1 MSKPKNKKK
10 TSYKKEI
17 NLFKNQKN
25 GKISDINENQKLK
38 NTLKSKDK

>member
-25 GKISDINENQKLK
+25 GKISDIKENKKLK
-38 NTLKSKDK
+38 NIFRSKNK

>member
-25 GKISDINENQKLK
+25 GKISDTNENKKLK